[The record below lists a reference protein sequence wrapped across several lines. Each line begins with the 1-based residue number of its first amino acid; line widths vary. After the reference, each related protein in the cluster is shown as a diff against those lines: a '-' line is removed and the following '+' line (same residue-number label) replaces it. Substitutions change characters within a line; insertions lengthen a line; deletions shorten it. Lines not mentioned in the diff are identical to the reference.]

1 MDQIT
6 IKVSDLCH
14 LAEQLK
20 QDDMQYVRLMLLEAD
35 DDIPASI
42 AVTAVKSAS
51 SESSIDYD
59 GIDLAEDVEI

>member
-6 IKVSDLCH
+6 IKVSDLYH

-20 QDDMQYVRLMLLEAD
+20 QDNMQYVRLMLLEAD

-51 SESSIDYD
+51 SEIAIDYD
-59 GIDLAEDVEI
+59 GIDAAESVEI